1 MLIYTLQVHCPSNP
15 RKWPSTKDGCYYIDD
30 LVVPEFD
37 QILDSNDPQQLL
49 TLALQL
55 DKRWKSNFT
64 NLSKVA
70 VRNVNGDEIASTSS
84 SLLVKLANS
93 AWLPGGSSKSQLK
106 LHVPKDLYLPLQEIT
121 AVLSD
126 YCSYFTG
133 QLNEPVFVEAIGI
146 QRFVQIETVFQK
158 IGEWSRDETF
168 RTSLD
173 HMINIYHYIKDHIA
187 KVDQAE
193 FDNPIIFVPMHSVQD
208 SREITKGKFCTK
220 GEVCVYD
227 FSRIFARYPDLLPN
241 KRHLLFQFYPKDIL
255 EFFQKDMKIDETPT
269 LRDYINMACA
279 VADEIKL
286 PDPEG
291 IQNLLAL
298 FAALGKKCIQGQMED
313 AVFDVVNSHGEVNE
327 HEFEELRSLLDSTN
341 SSFVVENIKDE
352 KIFPT
357 KSDRF
362 VSLEET
368 PFLPDDLKQ
377 MSIFESCEN
386 VHFLHLPDVQI
397 VSKKRESGVEE
408 RKRKKQLKVGIHA
421 FLALCNIKSIS
432 KVICSPEVIPENSV
446 DGCYKWHKELSRL
459 LPYVQ
464 RYLLWNHSAVYHS
477 LVNEEG
483 LPEKLREAKFI
494 TANIITAVHRLRGR
508 DDVHVKTNKKCAIE
522 VVEQRVY
529 FYVGREYLKERDDVF
544 IEFSGLFARGD
555 KKIEDSL
562 SEILSN
568 ISLRLKD
575 KDSASHFDDWLE
587 RKKIRGLPNGE
598 PLWVL
603 PDAVE
608 KVAPPTPK
616 PVLVPEPAAD
626 SGGGMTCWPPR
637 APENY
642 NDETREQKKFDQ
654 PPPPD
659 NQSQW
664 PMPAPPE
671 NVKWEAQANDIVS
684 SNVVKEPPEPRM
696 KRKDQ
701 VAVAVLKTEDHAA
714 WPKPEQTAEIAQG
727 RQQPSKASA
736 GTMQRD
742 TVQGQP
748 LVAGVQKKQKT
759 NEIHGSTN
767 KVEVSAKGEDVR
779 PSQEQSIADVIPTT
793 EVIVTS
799 VKESEETTEQEN
811 PSPLKDLQTVP
822 RKAGVFQG
830 EPVQKLE
837 LVYENVPV
845 RGFDKKVSV
854 VLGGRGSWYIDGAG
868 TCHFQQRFR
877 IFIDIGV
884 RFYDL
889 FF

>member
-1 MLIYTLQVHCPSNP
+1 MLIYTLQVNCPWNP
-15 RKWPSTKDGCYYIDD
+15 QNEKWPRTKDGCYYIDD
-30 LVVPEFD
+30 LVVPEFN

-84 SLLVKLANS
+84 SLLVRLANS
-93 AWLPGGSSKSQLK
+93 AWLPGRSSKSQEK
-106 LHVPKDLYLPLQEIT
+106 LHVPKDLYLSYQEIM

-126 YCSYFTG
+126 YGSYFIG
-133 QLNEPVFVEAIGI
+133 QLHEPVFVDAIGI

-158 IGEWSRDETF
+158 IGEWSRDDTF
-168 RTSLD
+168 RTSQD
-173 HMINIYHYIKDHIA
+173 HMINVYHYIKDRMA
-187 KVDQAE
+187 MVDPAE
-193 FDNPIIFVPMHSVQD
+193 FDNPVIFVPMHPVQD
-208 SREITKGKFCTK
+208 SREITKGRFCTK
-220 GEVCVYD
+220 GEVCLYD
-227 FSRIFARYPDLLPN
+227 FSRVFARYPDLLPN
-241 KRHLLFQFYPKDIL
+241 KRHLLFQYYPRDIL
-255 EFFQKDMKIDETPT
+255 DFFQKDMKVDETPT
-269 LRDYINMACA
+269 LRDYINMVCA

-298 FAALGKKCIQGQMED
+298 FAALGKKCIQFQLED
-313 AVFDVVNSHGEVNE
+313 NVSDVVNSHSEANE
-327 HEFEELRSLLDSTN
+327 QEFEELRSLLDPTN
-341 SSFVVENIKDE
+341 SSFVMENIKDE

-377 MSIFESCEN
+377 MSIFESCQN

-408 RKRKKQLKVGIHA
+408 RKRKKQLKVGIHS
-421 FLALCNIKSIS
+421 FLALCNIQSIS
-432 KVICSPEVIPENSV
+432 KVVCSPEVIPENSV

-464 RYLLWNHSAVYHS
+464 RYLLSSHSDVYHS
-477 LVNEEG
+477 LVNEDC
-483 LPEKLREAKFI
+483 LPGKLRESKFI
-494 TANIITAVHRLRGR
+494 TANTITAVHRLRGR

-522 VVEQRVY
+522 VAEQRVY
-529 FYVGREYLKERDDVF
+529 FYFGRDYLKERDDVF

-562 SEILSN
+562 SEILSS

-575 KDSASHFDDWLE
+575 KHSASNINNWLE
-587 RKKIRGLPNGE
+587 RKKIGDLPNGE
-598 PLWVL
+598 ALWVL
-603 PDAVE
+603 PDAIE
-608 KVAPPTPK
+608 KVAPPPPK

-626 SGGGMTCWPPR
+626 SSGGMTCWPPR

-642 NDETREQKKFDQ
+642 KDETREQKKFDQ

-671 NVKWEAQANDIVS
+671 NVKWEAQANGIVS
-684 SNVVKEPPEPRM
+684 SNVVKGPPEPRM
-696 KRKDQ
+696 RQKDQ

-714 WPKPEQTAEIAQG
+714 WPKPEQTAERAQG
-727 RQQPSKASA
+727 PQQPSKASA
-736 GTMQRD
+736 DTVQRD
-742 TVQGQP
+742 TVHGQT
-748 LVAGVQKKQKT
+748 LVAGVQKKQRT
-759 NEIHGSTN
+759 NEIQGSTN
-767 KVEVSAKGEDVR
+767 KVAVSAKGEDVI
-779 PSQEQSIADVIPTT
+779 PSQEQPMADVVPTT

-799 VKESEETTEQEN
+799 VKESEETKEQEN
-811 PSPLKDLQTVP
+811 PSPLKDMQTVP

-854 VLGGRGSWYIDGAG
+854 MFEGGGMLIYRWSRDMPFSAKVPNIHRYRCKVL
-868 TCHFQQRFR
+868 
-877 IFIDIGV
+877 
-884 RFYDL
+884 
-889 FF
+889 